1 MVSLDAVA
9 IALDVVALGAVLV
22 FTSLCLILSRG
33 LFGSGLRRGFVLA
46 AIAGF
51 VQLIGTSTQFAVDL
65 GFDASR
71 LPATVFSGVQVL
83 FLVLMALAVQ
93 SFFPVWFR
101 SFRGENATP
110 SQPREDAG
118 FPQGPA
124 PPGPPQELQAPKP

>member
-1 MVSLDAVA
+1 MSLDPVA
-9 IALDVVALGAVLV
+9 IALDVVAIGAVLV

-71 LPATVFSGVQVL
+71 IPANLLSAVDVL

-101 SFRGENATP
+101 SFRNENVTP

-118 FPQGPA
+118 FHQGP
-124 PPGPPQELQAPKP
+124 PSPGPTQDVQAPKP

>member
-1 MVSLDAVA
+1 MSLDAVA

-33 LFGSGLRRGFVLA
+33 LFGTGLRRGFVLA
-46 AIAGF
+46 AVAGF

-71 LPATVFSGVQVL
+71 LPTTVFSGVQVL

-101 SFRGENATP
+101 SFRNENITP
-110 SQPREDAG
+110 SQREDAG
-118 FPQGPA
+118 FQHGPA
-124 PPGPPQELQAPKP
+124 TPGPAQDLQAPKS

>member
-1 MVSLDAVA
+1 MSLDAVA
-9 IALDVVALGAVLV
+9 IALDVVAIGAVLV

-33 LFGSGLRRGFVLA
+33 LFGTGLRRGFVLA
-46 AIAGF
+46 AVAGF

-65 GFDASR
+65 GFDSSR

-101 SFRGENATP
+101 SFRGENVTP
-110 SQPREDAG
+110 NQRREDGG
-118 FPQGPA
+118 FTQGPA
-124 PPGPPQELQAPKP
+124 PPGSVQDVQAPKT

>member
-1 MVSLDAVA
+1 MSLDAVA
-9 IALDVVALGAVLV
+9 IALDVVAIGAVLV

-33 LFGSGLRRGFVLA
+33 LFGTGLRRGFVLA
-46 AIAGF
+46 AVAGF

-101 SFRGENATP
+101 SFRNENITP
-110 SQPREDAG
+110 NQPREDAG
-118 FPQGPA
+118 FQHGPA
-124 PPGPPQELQAPKP
+124 QPGPAQDLQAPKP

>member
-1 MVSLDAVA
+1 LDAIA
-9 IALDVVALGAVLV
+9 IALDVVAIGAVLV

-33 LFGSGLRRGFVLA
+33 LFGTGLRRGFVLA
-46 AIAGF
+46 AVAGF

-101 SFRGENATP
+101 SFRGETVTP
-110 SQPREDAG
+110 GQPREDAG

-124 PPGPPQELQAPKP
+124 PPGPTQELQAPKP